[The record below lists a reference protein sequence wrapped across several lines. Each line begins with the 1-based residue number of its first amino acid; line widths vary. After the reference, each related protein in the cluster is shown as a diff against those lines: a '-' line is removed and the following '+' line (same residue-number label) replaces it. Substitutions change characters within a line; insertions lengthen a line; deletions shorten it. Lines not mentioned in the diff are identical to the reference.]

1 MPRRGWTGKSARGE
15 SALASLLR
23 AAERTGILVSIAN
36 RRLTAAQARR
46 IAVAAQGFSEPR
58 PSGKVTRAHLRQLI
72 SRIQVLQL
80 DSVSVAVRA
89 HYAPVFSRLGPYDRD
104 VLDSAAWGPAPMP
117 AGDRPEEKPDS
128 TGRGPAPTR
137 LLAEYWA
144 HEAALMAVDDW
155 PLLRWRMREYR
166 HGRWG
171 THIVKANPQLAEDIV
186 AAVAELGPSTAGQIE
201 AHLATEPGGPR
212 GSWWGSRTDTKW
224 VAEALFA
231 SGVLTTATRVG
242 FARHYDLVERV
253 LPASVLARE
262 VDDDEAIRELTLRAA
277 TALGLGTEA
286 DIRDYF
292 RLSAQQV
299 KPALAELLAAGEIER
314 VEVDGW
320 SAPAYLCAGRTVPR
334 RDRGTALLCPFDP
347 LIFFRPRVERLFGFH
362 YRIEIYTPAAKRQY
376 GYYVWPLL
384 MDGRLVARVDLKADR
399 AANSLRVVGA
409 FGEPDVPRAQV
420 AAALAS
426 ELESMASWLG
436 LGGFSVS
443 GRGDLAPELR
453 AVTKRAG

>member
-1 MPRRGWTGKSARGE
+1 MP
-15 SALASLLR
+15 
-23 AAERTGILVSIAN
+23 GIVGAVSI
-36 RRLTAAQARR
+36 RTPRLTAVQARR
-46 IAVAAQGFSEPR
+46 IAVAAQGFNEPR
-58 PSGKVTRAHLRQLI
+58 PGGPITRAHLKKLI

-104 VLDSAAWGPAPMP
+104 VLDRAAWGP
-117 AGDRPEEKPDS
+117 RS
-128 TGRGPAPTR
+128 SR

-155 PLLRWRMREYR
+155 PLLRWRMRQYR

-171 THIVKANPQLAEDIV
+171 PHRFHEALKANPRLVDDVV

-201 AHLATEPGGPR
+201 AHLAAEPRRKKGT
-212 GSWWGSRTDTKW
+212 WWTRSDTKW
-224 VAEALFA
+224 VAEALFS

-253 LPASVLARE
+253 LPPEVLARK
-262 VDDDEAIRELTLRAA
+262 VDDDEAVRELMLRAA
-277 TALGLGTEA
+277 GALGVGTEA
-286 DIRDYF
+286 DLRDYF
-292 RLSAQQV
+292 RLSAQQA
-299 KPALAELLAAGEIER
+299 KPAIAELLAAGEIER
-314 VEVDGW
+314 VDVDGW
-320 SAPAYLCAGRTVPR
+320 PAPAYLRAGRTVPR
-334 RDRGTALLCPFDP
+334 RDSGTALLCPFDP

-384 MDGRLVARVDLKADR
+384 LDGQLVARVDLKADR
-399 AANSLRVVGA
+399 ATDSLRVVGA
-409 FGEPDVPRAQV
+409 FAEPDAPRSRV
-420 AAALAS
+420 AAALAG
-426 ELESMASWLG
+426 ELGSMASWLG

-443 GRGDLAPELR
+443 TRGDLAADLR
-453 AVTKRAG
+453 AVS

>member
-1 MPRRGWTGKSARGE
+1 MSA
-15 SALASLLR
+15 
-23 AAERTGILVSIAN
+23 
-36 RRLTAAQARR
+36 LTAAQARR
-46 IAVAAQGFSEPR
+46 VAVTAQGLAEPK
-58 PSGKVTRAHLRQLI
+58 PGGPITRAHLKRLI

-89 HYAPVFSRLGPYDRD
+89 HYAPVFSRLGPYDRE
-104 VLDSAAWGPAPMP
+104 VLDRAAWGP
-117 AGDRPEEKPDS
+117 RS
-128 TGRGPAPTR
+128 SR

-155 PLLRWRMREYR
+155 PLLRWRMRQYR

-171 THIVKANPQLAEDIV
+171 TNIVKANPQLVEDVV

-201 AHLATEPGGPR
+201 AHLEAEPR
-212 GSWWGSRTDTKW
+212 GARGPWWGRSDTKW

-253 LPASVLARE
+253 LPPSVLARE
-262 VDDDEAIRELTLRAA
+262 VDEHEAVRELTLRAA
-277 TALGLGTEA
+277 TALGVGTEA

-299 KPALAELLAAGEIER
+299 KPAIADLLAAGEIER
-314 VEVDGW
+314 VDVEGW
-320 SAPAYLCAGRTVPR
+320 SAAAYLRIGRSVPR
-334 RDRGTALLCPFDP
+334 ADRGTALLCPFDP
-347 LIFFRPRVERLFGFH
+347 LIFFRPRIERLFDFK

-384 MDGRLVARVDLKADR
+384 VDGRLVARVDLKADR
-399 AANSLRVVGA
+399 AANTLRVVGA
-409 FGEPDVPRAQV
+409 FGELLDPGRASRSRV
-420 AAALAS
+420 AAALAG
-426 ELESMASWLG
+426 ELESMAAWLG
-436 LGGFSVS
+436 LGGFSVA
-443 GRGDLAPELR
+443 GRGDLAGDLR
-453 AVTKRAG
+453 AAARRVS

>member
-1 MPRRGWTGKSARGE
+1 M
-15 SALASLLR
+15 
-23 AAERTGILVSIAN
+23 SIRN
-36 RRLTAAQARR
+36 RSLTAAQARR
-46 IAVAAQGFSEPR
+46 IAVAAQGFSEPK
-58 PSGKVTRAHLRQLI
+58 PGGPINRAHLTRLI

-104 VLDSAAWGPAPMP
+104 VLDRAAWGP
-117 AGDRPEEKPDS
+117 RS
-128 TGRGPAPTR
+128 SR

-155 PLLRWRMREYR
+155 PLLRWRMRQYR

-171 THIVKANPQLAEDIV
+171 THIVQANPQLAEDIV

-201 AHLATEPGGPR
+201 AHLAAEPRRKKGT
-212 GSWWGSRTDTKW
+212 WWSRSDTKW

-231 SGVLTTATRVG
+231 SGALTTATRVG

-253 LPASVLARE
+253 LPPNVLARH
-262 VDDDEAIRELTLRAA
+262 VDDDAAVRELTLRAA
-277 TALGLGTEA
+277 TALGAGTEA

-299 KPALAELLAAGEIER
+299 KPAIAGLVAAGEIER
-314 VEVDGW
+314 VDVDGW
-320 SAPAYLCAGRTVPR
+320 SAPAYLRAGRTVPR
-334 RDRGTALLCPFDP
+334 QDRGTALLCPFDP
-347 LIFFRPRVERLFGFH
+347 LIFFRPRVERLFNFH
-362 YRIEIYTPAAKRQY
+362 YRVEIYVPANKRQY

-399 AANSLRVVGA
+399 ATNSLRVVGA
-409 FGEPDVPRAQV
+409 FGEPDIPRARV
-420 AAALAS
+420 AAALAG

-436 LGGFSVS
+436 LGRFSVS
-443 GRGDLAPELR
+443 GRGDLAGELR
-453 AVTKRAG
+453 TAAKRAS